1 MEQPRYSFFFCVFR
15 CHNANLD
22 LISVKFE
29 AIRIDMNAVATAK
42 TPAQLESLAL
52 KHYPLKRGEF
62 MFLEWTKFTT
72 EDILVTSDRSALIS
86 SQTSEFH
93 ASSFQAPS
101 KVNIF
106 FFVSAAT
113 QIQRVLSVW
122 IHRSAKLQLVGKTTN
137 TLRHEDNGNLKVQ
150 MLKHMDIGAPPSANY
165 DVLVSVFH
173 PRPDQQKVRW
183 DVRAAIDSK
192 NWHTTTTKS
201 DEFHSQ
207 FSISVFVSFIAYLRP
222 FVNEIGAVSNFVL
235 KSQWKYQVPF
245 ELAKKQVNNGSFPL
259 YFFF

>member
-1 MEQPRYSFFFCVFR
+1 
-15 CHNANLD
+15 
-22 LISVKFE
+22 
-29 AIRIDMNAVATAK
+29 MNAIATAK

-52 KHYPLKRGEF
+52 KHYPLKQGEF

-86 SQTSEFH
+86 GQTSELH
-93 ASSFQAPS
+93 LHFQLDP
-101 KVNIF
+101 KQNIF
-106 FFVSAAT
+106 FIFVSAAT
-113 QIQRVLSVW
+113 QIHRVLSVW
-122 IHRSAKLQLVGKTTN
+122 IHRSTKLQLVGKTTN

-192 NWHTTTTKS
+192 NRHTIT
-201 DEFHSQ
+201 
-207 FSISVFVSFIAYLRP
+207 RR
-222 FVNEIGAVSNFVL
+222 N
-235 KSQWKYQVPF
+235 
-245 ELAKKQVNNGSFPL
+245 
-259 YFFF
+259 